1 MTLTLRSESP
11 ADIASIHA
19 LTRAAFLDAP
29 HAAHTEHF
37 IVDGLREAGALTLSL
52 VAVEDDLVIGHV
64 AVSPITVS
72 GSLPDGDTDG
82 APGGTSGGAPGSV
95 PGWYGLGPLS
105 VSPQRQRQGI
115 GSKLVQA
122 ALRQLQ
128 DQGAAGCVL
137 AGNPAYY
144 SRFGFVHQSRL
155 VFPALPAEFFLVR
168 TFSAPTPLGVVAF
181 HEAFAS
187 QG

>member
-37 IVDGLREAGALTLSL
+37 IVDALREAGALTLSL
-52 VAVEDDLVIGHV
+52 VAVEDDLVVGHV
-64 AVSPITVS
+64 AVSPITIS
-72 GSLPDGDTDG
+72 GGVPPDG
-82 APGGTSGGAPGSV
+82 APGGA

-105 VSPQRQRQGI
+105 VLPQRQHQGI
-115 GSKLVQA
+115 GSKLMQA

-144 SRFGFVHQSRL
+144 SRFGFVHQNRL

-181 HEAFAS
+181 HEAFAT
-187 QG
+187 QGDGGVAASEP